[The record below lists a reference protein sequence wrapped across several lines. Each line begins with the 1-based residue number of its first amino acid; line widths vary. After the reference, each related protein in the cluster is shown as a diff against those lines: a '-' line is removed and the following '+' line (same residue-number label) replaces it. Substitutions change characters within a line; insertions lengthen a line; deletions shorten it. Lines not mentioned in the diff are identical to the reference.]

1 MKKIDTK
8 TTKQLTLASLVF
20 AGVALS
26 LGVFGAHSGVHAQAG
41 RNGEHWVG
49 TWATAVVARPQAPL
63 TPPTPVPGLPCQPAV
78 FGPGPGRQGGG
89 PPPTPPVPLNFANQT
104 LRQIVHVSIGGERV
118 RVVLSNAFGTVPL
131 VVGAAHVALRVKDAA
146 IDPKS
151 DRPLTFGGSPSATI
165 AAGAVVVSD
174 PVSLAVPAFADL
186 AVDVFLP
193 GDTAASPSPLT
204 THAGA
209 QQTNYISTDGNHA
222 GAADLPVMTTTQA
235 WFFLARVEVSAPGQV
250 GAIVAFGDSIT
261 DGTRSTPNTNS
272 RWPDQLARRVAA
284 ANAKIGVLNQG
295 IAGNRVLCDGA
306 GVSALARFDRDVL
319 VQPGVTHVVVL
330 ESINDIG
337 IGRSSPSPSAADLIA
352 AHLQLIERAH
362 THGLKIYGATL
373 TPFEGAAYATPEGEA
388 KRQAVNDWIRTSK
401 AYDGV
406 IDFDAAVRDPA
417 APAKIQQRFNPG
429 DNLHMNDAG
438 YQAMADAINLGLFT
452 RK

>member
-1 MKKIDTK
+1 MKKRSV
-8 TTKQLTLASLVF
+8 LLSAF
-20 AGVALS
+20 AWLALS
-26 LGVFGAHSGVHAQAG
+26 VGPHPALQAQTGRAG
-41 RNGEHWVG
+41 DHWVA

-63 TPPTPVPGLPCQPAV
+63 APPPPVAGLPCQAPLFA
-78 FGPGPGRQGGG
+78 PGPGRQGGG
-89 PPPTPPVPLNFANQT
+89 PPPTPPAPLNFTNQT

-151 DRPLTFGGSPSATI
+151 DRALTFGGSPSATI

-174 PVSLAVPAFADL
+174 AVSLAVSAFADL
-186 AVDVFLP
+186 AIDAYLP

-209 QQTNYISTDGNHA
+209 QQTNYISADGNHT
-222 GAADLPVMTTTQA
+222 GEADLPVMTTTQA
-235 WFFLARVEVSAPGQV
+235 WFFLARVEVAAPEQV

-272 RWPDQLARRVAA
+272 RWPDQLAKRLAA
-284 ANAKIGVLNQG
+284 SNTKMGVLNEG

-319 VQPGVTHVVVL
+319 VQPGATHVVVL

-337 IGRSSPSPSAADLIA
+337 IGRNNPSPSAADLIA
-352 AHLQLIERAH
+352 AHHQLIDRAH
-362 THGLKIYGATL
+362 SRGLKIFGATL

-388 KRQAVNDWIRTSK
+388 KRQAVNEWIRTSK
-401 AYDGV
+401 VYDGV

-417 APAKIQQRFNPG
+417 SPAKIQQRFNPG

>member
-1 MKKIDTK
+1 MKQQSMTVSS
-8 TTKQLTLASLVF
+8 LLVAASI
-20 AGVALS
+20 
-26 LGVFGAHSGVHAQAG
+26 LGAAVFGVQYGVQAQAG
-41 RNGEHWVG
+41 RNGERWVG

-63 TPPTPVPGLPCQPAV
+63 TPPPVVPGNPCQAPA

-89 PPPTPPVPLNFANQT
+89 PPPTPPAPLNFSNQT
-104 LRQIVHVSIGGERV
+104 LRQIVHVSLGGERV

-131 VVGAAHVALRVKDAA
+131 GVGAAHIALRVKDAA

-151 DRPLTFGGSPSATI
+151 DRALTFGGSSSVTI
-165 AAGAVVVSD
+165 AAGAVAVSD
-174 PVSLAVPAFADL
+174 PVSLEVPAFADL
-186 AVDVFLP
+186 VIDAFLP
-193 GDTAASPSPLT
+193 GDTASSPSPLT

-209 QQTNYISTDGNHA
+209 QQTNYISTEGNHA
-222 GAADLPVMTTTQA
+222 GEADLPVMTTTQA
-235 WFFLARVEVSAPGQV
+235 WFFLARVEVAAPAPA

-261 DGTRSTPNTNS
+261 DGTRSTPNTNN
-272 RWPDQLARRVAA
+272 RWPDHLARRLAA
-284 ANAKIGVLNQG
+284 SNSKMSVLNQG

-319 VQPGVTHVVVL
+319 VQTGATHVVVL

-337 IGRSSPSPSAADLIA
+337 IGRNSPSPSAADLIA
-352 AHLQLIERAH
+352 AHRQLIDRAH
-362 THGLKIYGATL
+362 ARGLTIYGATL

-388 KRQAVNDWIRTSK
+388 KRQAVNEWIRTSK

-417 APAKIQQRFNPG
+417 APARIQQRFNPG

-438 YQAMADAINLGLFT
+438 YQAMADAINLGLFA

>member
-1 MKKIDTK
+1 MNPHSR
-8 TTKQLTLASLVF
+8 LRHRVW
-20 AGVALS
+20 LS
-26 LGVFGAHSGVHAQAG
+26 LAGLVLGLGSDGVNPALQAQP
-41 RNGEHWVG
+41 RKNGEHWVA
-49 TWATAVVARPQAPL
+49 TWATAVVARPQGPL
-63 TPPTPVPGLPCQPAV
+63 TPPPVVPGSPCQPPV

-89 PPPTPPVPLNFANQT
+89 PPPTPPAPLNFSNQT
-104 LRQIVHVSIGGERV
+104 LRQIVHVSIGGDRI
-118 RVVLSNAFGTVPL
+118 RVVLSNAFGSVPL
-131 VVGAAHVALRVKDAA
+131 TVGAAHVALRVKDAA

-151 DRPLTFGGSPSATI
+151 DRALTFGGSPSATI

-174 PVSLAVPAFADL
+174 PISLSVPAFADL
-186 AVDVFLP
+186 AIDAFLP

-209 QQTNYISTDGNHA
+209 LQTNYISTEGNHA
-222 GAADLPVMTTTQA
+222 GEADLPMTTTTQA
-235 WFFLARVEVSAPGQV
+235 WFFLARVEVAAADRV
-250 GAIVAFGDSIT
+250 GAVVAFGDSIT

-272 RWPDQLARRVAA
+272 RWPDQLAKRLAA
-284 ANAKIGVLNQG
+284 SNAKLSVLNEG

-319 VQPGVTHVVVL
+319 VQTGATHVVVL

-337 IGRSSPSPSAADLIA
+337 IGRNSPSPSAADLIA
-352 AHLQLIERAH
+352 AHRQLIDRAH
-362 THGLKIYGATL
+362 AHGLTIYGATL

-388 KRQAVNDWIRTSK
+388 KRQALNDWMRTSK

-438 YQAMADAINLGLFT
+438 YQAMADAIDLGLFAA
-452 RK
+452 K

>member
-1 MKKIDTK
+1 
-8 TTKQLTLASLVF
+8 
-20 AGVALS
+20 
-26 LGVFGAHSGVHAQAG
+26 
-41 RNGEHWVG
+41 
-49 TWATAVVARPQAPL
+49 
-63 TPPTPVPGLPCQPAV
+63 V

-89 PPPTPPVPLNFANQT
+89 PPPALPAPLNFSNQT
-104 LRQIVHVSIGGERV
+104 LRQIVHVSLGGDRV

-131 VVGAAHVALRVKDAA
+131 AVGAAHVALRVKDAA

-151 DRPLTFGGSPSATI
+151 DRPLTFGGSPSAMI

-174 PVSLAVPAFADL
+174 PISLAVPPLADL
-186 AVDVFLP
+186 AIDAFLP

-209 QQTNYISTDGNHA
+209 LQTNYISAAGNHA
-222 GAADLPVMTTTQA
+222 GETDLPVMTTTQA
-235 WFFLARVEVSAPGQV
+235 WFFLARVEVAASDRA

-261 DGTRSTPNTNS
+261 DGTRSTPNTNG
-272 RWPDQLARRVAA
+272 RWPDQLAKRLAA
-284 ANAKIGVLNQG
+284 SNKKVSVLNQG

-319 VQPGVTHVVVL
+319 VQTGATHVVVL

-337 IGRSSPSPSAADLIA
+337 IGRNSPSPSAADLIS
-352 AHLQLIERAH
+352 AHRQLIDRAH
-362 THGLKIYGATL
+362 AHGLVIYGATL

-388 KRQAVNDWIRTSK
+388 KRQAINDWIRSSK

-438 YQAMADAINLGLFT
+438 YQAMADAIDLGLF
-452 RK
+452 KAK

>member
-1 MKKIDTK
+1 MKK
-8 TTKQLTLASLVF
+8 LSVLLSAF
-20 AGVALS
+20 AWLALS
-26 LGVFGAHSGVHAQAG
+26 LGLHPALQAQTGRAG
-41 RNGEHWVG
+41 DHWVA
-49 TWATAVVARPQAPL
+49 TWATAVVARPQAPQA
-63 TPPTPVPGLPCQPAV
+63 PPPPVAGLPCQAPL

-89 PPPTPPVPLNFANQT
+89 PPPTPPAPLNFTNQT

-131 VVGAAHVALRVKDAA
+131 IVGAAHVALRVKDAA

-151 DRPLTFGGSPSATI
+151 DRALTFGGSPSATI

-174 PVSLAVPAFADL
+174 AVSLAVPTFADL
-186 AVDVFLP
+186 AIDAYLP

-209 QQTNYISTDGNHA
+209 QQTNYISADGNHT
-222 GAADLPVMTTTQA
+222 GEADLLVMTTTQA
-235 WFFLARVEVSAPGQV
+235 WFFLARVEVAAPEQV

-272 RWPDQLARRVAA
+272 RWPDQLAKRLAA
-284 ANAKIGVLNQG
+284 SNTRMGVLNEG

-319 VQPGVTHVVVL
+319 VQPGATHVVVL

-337 IGRSSPSPSAADLIA
+337 IGRNNPSPSAADLIA
-352 AHLQLIERAH
+352 AHHQLIDRAH
-362 THGLKIYGATL
+362 SRGLKIFGATL

-401 AYDGV
+401 VYDGV

-417 APAKIQQRFNPG
+417 SPAKIQQRFNPG